1 MAELDRFEQGLRE
14 HLGRPRPLPPG
25 SSDRV
30 VAAMRARLEEAP
42 RQRSPLPLLAGVA
55 SGVVLAGV
63 LGAALW
69 SRSAAPSGAD
79 RPAGSP
85 TAGTVPGVALPEAG
99 RPGFTVEDV
108 AFGDDVHGWE
118 VGTECAAQGDCVL
131 AVRATS
137 DGGRS
142 WTGPATVAPRP
153 AAPGGSARIA
163 FSGGRTGFVAARGL
177 YASVDGGRTWS
188 DTGLPADVVAV
199 APVGASVWALQG
211 CPGSASCGVRLLTSA
226 DGGRSW
232 APPAALP
239 GIDGPAAEMV
249 RVSATDA
256 FVAGSAGA
264 SPGGSR
270 LIATHDGGRSWQPLP
285 DPCASG
291 LLGAGPAIAALE
303 PTELWAACEAPQAQA
318 GRAVYRSRDGGRHW
332 DLRAHTTAAASDGL
346 GAAGTLRG
354 IALAPRGPVYLAL
367 EGGPLLRSSD
377 GGSWSASLGAVPGGG
392 VRRVEFV
399 DTTYGWV
406 VTATGRV
413 LATADGGRTW
423 TAPPP

>member
-1 MAELDRFEQGLRE
+1 MAELDRFEQRVRE
-14 HLGRPRPLPPG
+14 HLGRPRPLPRG
-25 SSDRV
+25 ATERV
-30 VAAMRARLEEAP
+30 VAAVHARLEEAP
-42 RQRSPLPLLAGVA
+42 RRSPLPLLAGVA

-69 SRSAAPSGAD
+69 SRTAAPSGAD
-79 RPAGSP
+79 RPAA
-85 TAGTVPGVALPEAG
+85 TAPAGMLPGLALPQV
-99 RPGFTVEDV
+99 RRNGFTVEDV
-108 AFGDDVHGWE
+108 AFGDDLHGWE
-118 VGTECAAQGDCVL
+118 VGTDCAARDACVL
-131 AVRATS
+131 AVRATG

-142 WTGPATVAPRP
+142 WTDPTAVDPHP
-153 AAPGGSARIA
+153 AAPGGSARVA
-163 FSGGRTGFVAARGL
+163 FSGGRTGFVAAHGL

-188 DTGLPADVVAV
+188 DTGLPADVMAV
-199 APVGASVWALQG
+199 APVGASVWALQS
-211 CPGSASCGVRLLTSA
+211 CSASPPCGVHLVTST

-239 GIDGPAAEMV
+239 AIEGPDAEMV

-377 GGSWSASLGAVPGGG
+377 GGSWSASLAAVPGGG

-399 DTTYGWV
+399 DTTHGWV